1 MSALD
6 DENALLEAELAR
18 MQAEITRLN
27 QALTLEARSREAM
40 AHYAHE
46 LTLELAQ
53 SRAVLAL
60 VKGNLEALRSRKGLA

>member
-6 DENALLEAELAR
+6 EENALLEAELAR

-27 QALTLEARSREAM
+27 QALALEARSMEAM

-53 SRAVLAL
+53 SRAALAL